1 MPTTPTTITTLPT
14 PPTRADPA
22 NFATRGDALL
32 GALPTFVSELIALAA
47 NVYANAVEVASNAL
61 AAVQAR
67 TICEAAA
74 TNSAVL
80 GAAANATAAAAAAA
94 AASAS
99 AALAQSVSPDSP
111 VRLNT
116 RVITADLTIPSAY
129 NAASIGPIQVADGV
143 TATVQ
148 PNATWS
154 IQ

>member
-1 MPTTPTTITTLPT
+1 
-14 PPTRADPA
+14 
-22 NFATRGDALL
+22 
-32 GALPTFVSELIALAA
+32 
-47 NVYANAVEVASNAL
+47 
-61 AAVQAR
+61 
-67 TICEAAA
+67 
-74 TNSAVL
+74 VL